1 MSLLILEAWCYKGII
16 VTLLWWCIS
25 LSASVRL
32 YVTPDLGSMMLQRD
46 YSNTAVVV
54 HQSVC
59 MSRLILEA
67 WCYKGIIVTLLWWCI
82 SLSASVR
89 LYVTPDLGSMM
100 LQRDYSNTAVVVHQ
114 SVCMSRL
121 IFGAWC
127 YKGIIV
133 TLLWWCISLSASVR
147 LYVTPDLGSMI
158 KIGASG
164 SNLSWEDKSYWFSR
178 SKVNFILHVACDE
191 RMNPVYCQVHNRHTG
206 IPYIGN
212 FSRRFKFCWVH
223 DLPEIAKNRHSEKLT
238 LLYIFIESPWNSENR
253 TQWKFNTPS

>member
-1 MSLLILEAWCYKGII
+1 MSRLISGAWCYKGIIVTLLWWCISLSASVRLYVTPDLGSMMLQRDYSNTAVVVHQSVCMSRLILEAWCCKGII

-121 IFGAWC
+121 ILEAWC

-133 TLLWWCISLSASVR
+133 TLLWWCISPSVCH
-147 LYVTPDLGSMI
+147 
-158 KIGASG
+158 AW
-164 SNLSWEDKSYWFSR
+164 SWKDDATK
-178 SKVNFILHVACDE
+178 
-191 RMNPVYCQVHNRHTG
+191 G
-206 IPYIGN
+206 
-212 FSRRFKFCWVH
+212 
-223 DLPEIAKNRHSEKLT
+223 
-238 LLYIFIESPWNSENR
+238 
-253 TQWKFNTPS
+253 